1 MDIIVVTVNYRL
13 TAFGFLQLPFVEDG
27 EETNSNWGFLDQ
39 KKALKWVYSN
49 IENFN
54 GDKTRITVAGQ
65 SAGGVST
72 SLHHIHQGRGHCY
85 EVKIIIFLTFSI
97 II

>member
-54 GDKTRITVAGQ
+54 GDKTRITIAGQ

-72 SLHHIHQGRGHCY
+72 TLHHIHRGMGQI
-85 EVKIIIFLTFSI
+85 EVIEFLK
-97 II
+97 